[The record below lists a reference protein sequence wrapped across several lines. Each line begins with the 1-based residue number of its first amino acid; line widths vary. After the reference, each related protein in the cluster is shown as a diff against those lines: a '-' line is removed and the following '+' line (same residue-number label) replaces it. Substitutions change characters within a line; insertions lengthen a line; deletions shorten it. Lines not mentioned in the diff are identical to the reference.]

1 MGAQKQKHVHGIAG
15 WRRALLW
22 PLVALLRVWGR
33 TLKFEVDERDRAF
46 LGPRS
51 DPVIF
56 VLWHNRLFAVP
67 ELFRRHFPNKRIYAL
82 ISASK
87 DGAWLS
93 AFFEMAGLSVVRGSS
108 SNYGREALHAMAQRI
123 EAGDDVG
130 LTPDGPRGPLYKM
143 KAGGILL
150 ARKSGARTVL
160 LGIDFDRA
168 WRIPS
173 WDRFHLPVPW
183 STVRVSFGIRTAEEL
198 RRDPSAVARMEW
210 DLIRLNPDRLAP
222 EGIRKDATPPVV

>member
-1 MGAQKQKHVHGIAG
+1 MTKHVHGIAG
-15 WRRALLW
+15 WRRAVLW
-22 PLVALLRVWGR
+22 PLVAVLRVWGR
-33 TLKFEVDERDRAF
+33 TLKVEIAEEDREF
-46 LGPRS
+46 LKPRS

-56 VLWHNRLFAVP
+56 VLWHNRLIAVP
-67 ELFRRHFPNKRIYAL
+67 ELFRRHFPTKRIYAL

-108 SNYGREALHAMAQRI
+108 SNYGREALHNMAERLD
-123 EAGDDVG
+123 AGDDVG
-130 LTPDGPRGPLYKM
+130 LTPDGPRGPLYKL
-143 KAGGILL
+143 KAGGVLL

-173 WDRFHLPVPW
+173 WDRFYLPVPW
-183 STVRVSFGIRTAEEL
+183 STVRVSFGIRTAAEL
-198 RRDPSAVARMEW
+198 RDTPDAVARMEG

-222 EGIRKDATPPVV
+222 DRMRRDEKLPVV